1 MAEAKKWP
9 RVAVVGAGAVGGY
22 FGGMLARAGAPVIFI
37 GRPKFADAV
46 KPGLGQTPVQPLSP
60 ETRSAVGKADLA
72 LVLGLDDAGF
82 GGGG

>member
-1 MAEAKKWP
+1 M
-9 RVAVVGAGAVGGY
+9 
-22 FGGMLARAGAPVIFI
+22 RAAAQ
-37 GRPKFADAV
+37 KFADAV

-60 ETRSAVGKADLA
+60 EIRSAVGKADLA